1 MDFLFGEA
9 FDAFL
14 LSFLLFDSETRLIAL
29 NNSFFAECLLG
40 DLIVLCEGIITVRA
54 KEKVL
59 IDALFLVF
67 IHSMGLCEFLKLLF
81 RNVVVGRLLLP
92 KDVIEER
99 DLDVVV
105 LVLNALMI
113 SQLFWC

>member
-1 MDFLFGEA
+1 
-9 FDAFL
+9 
-14 LSFLLFDSETRLIAL
+14 
-29 NNSFFAECLLG
+29 
-40 DLIVLCEGIITVRA
+40 
-54 KEKVL
+54 
-59 IDALFLVF
+59 
-67 IHSMGLCEFLKLLF
+67 MGLCEFLKLLF